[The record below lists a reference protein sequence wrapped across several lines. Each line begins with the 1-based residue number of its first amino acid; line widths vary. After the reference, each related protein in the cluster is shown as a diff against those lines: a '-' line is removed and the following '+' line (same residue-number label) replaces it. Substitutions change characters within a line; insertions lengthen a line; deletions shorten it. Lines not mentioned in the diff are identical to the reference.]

1 MKWTNNKTILI
12 TGATNGIGKAAAIKF
27 AESAKSIAFT
37 YRNEELAEDLKNE
50 MQKINPNLSI
60 NGFFCDFSV
69 QDSIRE
75 CADKIKNDLKAID
88 LLINNAGVVNTEYSE
103 TIDGIENTF
112 AVNHL
117 GYFLFTNL
125 LLDLVKKESES
136 RIINV
141 SSAAHHFVKGM
152 QWDDINYKDDFKMG
166 LKAYGQSK
174 LGNILFTKQLAK
186 KLQKDGVTVNAIH
199 PGGVNT
205 SLGNQNNSLL
215 GRVLKVILKPFFRS
229 PLKGANTIIYLAEI
243 DGLSITGAYWVD
255 GRVAKTSHYS
265 KNEAEAEKLWRLSEK
280 LVSQE
285 FDI

>member
-50 MQKINPNLSI
+50 IKKINPNLSI

-215 GRVLKVILKPFFRS
+215 GRVLKIILKPFFRS

-285 FDI
+285 FDL

>member
-285 FDI
+285 FDL

>member
-60 NGFFCDFSV
+60 NSFFCDFSV

-166 LKAYGQSK
+166 LRAYGQSK

-215 GRVLKVILKPFFRS
+215 GRVLKIILKPFFRS

-280 LVSQE
+280 LVNQE

>member
-37 YRNEELAEDLKNE
+37 YRNEGLAEDLKNE

-60 NGFFCDFSV
+60 NSFFCDFSV
-69 QDSIRE
+69 QDSIRQ
-75 CADKIKNDLKAID
+75 CADKIKKDLKAID

-215 GRVLKVILKPFFRS
+215 GRVLKIILKPFFRS

-280 LVSQE
+280 LVNQE

>member
-12 TGATNGIGKAAAIKF
+12 TGATNGIGKAAAINF

-60 NGFFCDFSV
+60 NSFFCDFSV

-215 GRVLKVILKPFFRS
+215 GRVLKIILKPFFRS

-280 LVSQE
+280 LVNQE

>member
-60 NGFFCDFSV
+60 NSFFCDFSV

-186 KLQKDGVTVNAIH
+186 KLQKDSVTVNAIH

-215 GRVLKVILKPFFRS
+215 GRVLKIILKPFFRS

-265 KNEAEAEKLWRLSEK
+265 KNEEEAEKLWRLSEK
-280 LVSQE
+280 LVNQE

>member
-60 NGFFCDFSV
+60 NSFFCDFSV

-215 GRVLKVILKPFFRS
+215 GRALKIILKPFFRS

-280 LVSQE
+280 LVNQE

>member
-12 TGATNGIGKAAAIKF
+12 TGATNGIGKAAAVKF

-60 NGFFCDFSV
+60 NSFFCDFSV

-215 GRVLKVILKPFFRS
+215 GRVLKIILKPFFRS

-243 DGLSITGAYWVD
+243 DGLSITGSYWVD

-280 LVSQE
+280 LVNQE

>member
-60 NGFFCDFSV
+60 NSFFCDFSV
-69 QDSIRE
+69 QDSIRQ

-125 LLDLVKKESES
+125 LLDLVKKEGES

-215 GRVLKVILKPFFRS
+215 GRVLKIILKPFFRS

-280 LVSQE
+280 LVNQE

>member
-12 TGATNGIGKAAAIKF
+12 TGATNGIGKAAAINF

-60 NGFFCDFSV
+60 NSFFCDFSV

-141 SSAAHHFVKGM
+141 SSAAHHFVKRM

-215 GRVLKVILKPFFRS
+215 GRVLKIILKPFFRS

-280 LVSQE
+280 LVNQE

>member
-50 MQKINPNLSI
+50 MQKINPNLLI
-60 NGFFCDFSV
+60 NSFFCDFSV

-215 GRVLKVILKPFFRS
+215 GRVLKIILKPFFRS

-280 LVSQE
+280 LVNQE

>member
-12 TGATNGIGKAAAIKF
+12 TGATNGIGKAAALKF

-60 NGFFCDFSV
+60 NSFFCDFSV

-215 GRVLKVILKPFFRS
+215 GRVLKIILKPFFRS

-280 LVSQE
+280 LVNQE

>member
-37 YRNEELAEDLKNE
+37 YRNEELAKDLKNE

-60 NGFFCDFSV
+60 NSFFCDFSV

-205 SLGNQNNSLL
+205 SLGNQNNSFL
-215 GRVLKVILKPFFRS
+215 GRVLKIILKPFFRS

-243 DGLSITGAYWVD
+243 DGLSITGSYWVD

-280 LVSQE
+280 LVNQK

>member
-12 TGATNGIGKAAAIKF
+12 TGATNGIGKAAAINF

-60 NGFFCDFSV
+60 NSFFCDFSV

-215 GRVLKVILKPFFRS
+215 GRVLKIILKPFFRS

-265 KNEAEAEKLWRLSEK
+265 KNEEEAEKLWRLSEK
-280 LVSQE
+280 LVNQE

>member
-152 QWDDINYKDDFKMG
+152 RWDDINYKDDFKMG

-215 GRVLKVILKPFFRS
+215 GRVLKIILKPFFRS

-280 LVSQE
+280 LVNQE

>member
-12 TGATNGIGKAAAIKF
+12 TGATNGIGKAAAINF

-60 NGFFCDFSV
+60 NSFFCDFSV

-75 CADKIKNDLKAID
+75 CADKIKNVLKAID

-215 GRVLKVILKPFFRS
+215 GRVLKIILKPFFRS

-280 LVSQE
+280 LVNQE

>member
-60 NGFFCDFSV
+60 NIFFCDFSV

-215 GRVLKVILKPFFRS
+215 GRVLKIILKPFFRS

>member
-60 NGFFCDFSV
+60 NSFFCDFSV

-215 GRVLKVILKPFFRS
+215 GRVLKIILKPFFRS

-280 LVSQE
+280 LVNKE

>member
-37 YRNEELAEDLKNE
+37 YRNEGLAEDLKNE

-60 NGFFCDFSV
+60 NSFFCDFSV

-75 CADKIKNDLKAID
+75 CVDKIKNDLKAID

-215 GRVLKVILKPFFRS
+215 GRVLKIILKPFFRS

-280 LVSQE
+280 LVNQE

>member
-60 NGFFCDFSV
+60 NSFFCDFSV

-136 RIINV
+136 RVINV

-215 GRVLKVILKPFFRS
+215 GRVLKIILKPFFRS

-280 LVSQE
+280 LVNQE

>member
-60 NGFFCDFSV
+60 NSFFCDFSV

-75 CADKIKNDLKAID
+75 CADKIKNELKAID

-215 GRVLKVILKPFFRS
+215 GRVLKIILKPFFRS

-280 LVSQE
+280 LVNQE

>member
-12 TGATNGIGKAAAIKF
+12 TGATNGIGKAAAVKF

-60 NGFFCDFSV
+60 NSFFCDFSV

-215 GRVLKVILKPFFRS
+215 GRVLKMILKPFFRS

-243 DGLSITGAYWVD
+243 DGLSITGSYWVD

-280 LVSQE
+280 LVNQK

>member
-12 TGATNGIGKAAAIKF
+12 TGATNGIGKAAAINF

-60 NGFFCDFSV
+60 NSFFCDFSV

-215 GRVLKVILKPFFRS
+215 GRVLKIILKPFFRS

>member
-1 MKWTNNKTILI
+1 MKWTNNKIILI

-60 NGFFCDFSV
+60 NSFFCDFSV
-69 QDSIRE
+69 QDSIRG

-88 LLINNAGVVNTEYSE
+88 LLINNAGVVNTEYIE

-215 GRVLKVILKPFFRS
+215 GRVLKIILKPFFRS

-280 LVSQE
+280 LVNQE
-285 FDI
+285 FDV

>member
-27 AESAKSIAFT
+27 AGSAKLIAFT

-60 NGFFCDFSV
+60 NSFFCDFSV

-136 RIINV
+136 RVINV

-215 GRVLKVILKPFFRS
+215 GRVLKIILKPFFRS

-280 LVSQE
+280 LVNQE

>member
-1 MKWTNNKTILI
+1 MKWTNKKTILI

-60 NGFFCDFSV
+60 NSFFCDFSV

-88 LLINNAGVVNTEYSE
+88 LFINNAGVVNTEYSE

-186 KLQKDGVTVNAIH
+186 ILQKDGVTVNAIH

-215 GRVLKVILKPFFRS
+215 GRVLKIILKPFFRS

-280 LVSQE
+280 LVNQE

>member
-12 TGATNGIGKAAAIKF
+12 TGATNGIGKAAAVKF

-60 NGFFCDFSV
+60 NSFFCDFSV

-215 GRVLKVILKPFFRS
+215 GRVLKIILKPFFRS

-243 DGLSITGAYWVD
+243 DGLSITGSYWVD

-280 LVSQE
+280 LVNQK

>member
-60 NGFFCDFSV
+60 NSFFCDFSV

-215 GRVLKVILKPFFRS
+215 GRVLKIILKPFFRS

-255 GRVAKTSHYS
+255 GKVAKTSHYS

-280 LVSQE
+280 LVNQE

>member
-37 YRNEELAEDLKNE
+37 YRNEELSEDLKNE

-60 NGFFCDFSV
+60 NSFFCDFSV

-215 GRVLKVILKPFFRS
+215 GRVLKIILKPFFRS

-280 LVSQE
+280 LVNQE

>member
-60 NGFFCDFSV
+60 NSFFCDFSV

-75 CADKIKNDLKAID
+75 CADKIKNDLRAID

-215 GRVLKVILKPFFRS
+215 GRVLKIILKPFFRS

-280 LVSQE
+280 LVNQE

>member
-60 NGFFCDFSV
+60 NSFFCDFSV

-136 RIINV
+136 RINNV

-186 KLQKDGVTVNAIH
+186 KLQRDGVTVNAIH

-215 GRVLKVILKPFFRS
+215 GRVLKIILKPFFRS

-280 LVSQE
+280 LVNQE

>member
-60 NGFFCDFSV
+60 NSFFCDFSV

-205 SLGNQNNSLL
+205 SLGNQNNSLI
-215 GRVLKVILKPFFRS
+215 GRVLKIILKPFFRS

-280 LVSQE
+280 LVNQE

>member
-1 MKWTNNKTILI
+1 MKWTNTKTILI
-12 TGATNGIGKAAAIKF
+12 TGATNGIGKAAAINF

-60 NGFFCDFSV
+60 NSFFCDFSV

-215 GRVLKVILKPFFRS
+215 GRVLKIILKPFFRS

>member
-12 TGATNGIGKAAAIKF
+12 TGATNGIGKAAAINF

-60 NGFFCDFSV
+60 NSFFCDFSV

-88 LLINNAGVVNTEYSE
+88 LLINNAGVVNIEYSE

-215 GRVLKVILKPFFRS
+215 GRVLKIILKPFFRS

-280 LVSQE
+280 LVNQE

>member
-1 MKWTNNKTILI
+1 MKWTNNKTVLI

-60 NGFFCDFSV
+60 NSFFCDFSV

-215 GRVLKVILKPFFRS
+215 GRVLKIILKPFFRS

-280 LVSQE
+280 LVNQE

>member
-12 TGATNGIGKAAAIKF
+12 TGATNGIGKAAAINF

-60 NGFFCDFSV
+60 NSFFCDFSD

-215 GRVLKVILKPFFRS
+215 GRVLKIILKPFFRS

-280 LVSQE
+280 LVNQE

>member
-12 TGATNGIGKAAAIKF
+12 TGATNGIGKAAAIRF

-60 NGFFCDFSV
+60 NSFFCDFSV

>member
-60 NGFFCDFSV
+60 NSFFCDFSV

-215 GRVLKVILKPFFRS
+215 GRVLKIILKPFFRS

-243 DGLSITGAYWVD
+243 NGLSITGAYWVD

-280 LVSQE
+280 LVNQE

>member
-60 NGFFCDFSV
+60 NSFFCDFSV

-75 CADKIKNDLKAID
+75 FADKIKNDLKAID

-215 GRVLKVILKPFFRS
+215 GRVLKIILKPFFRS

-280 LVSQE
+280 LVNQE